1 MFFFFLRIRRPPSS
15 TRTDT
20 LLPYTTLFRSGRRP
34 CRRAAARPSAVPP
47 AARRRKPPQQSRA
60 NARTRRRSAQRRC
73 RDPRRRYGSPQ
84 PSSRL
89 VPLVPVAG
97 DIDAPRRPHAVVR
110 HHVVEEAGEGSGAP
124 PPSDKAAVQA
134 ERQHLPLPG
143 TALAVEQV
151 ERILQIA
158 KELLAGV
165 EALRRDRKS
174 TR

>member
-1 MFFFFLRIRRPPSS
+1 MMWSKCNTFFFFFKQKTAYEMRISDWSS
-15 TRTDT
+15 DVCSSD
-20 LLPYTTLFRSGRRP
+20 L
-34 CRRAAARPSAVPP
+34 P

-110 HHVVEEAGEGSGAP
+110 HHVVEEAGEGSAAP
-124 PPSDKAAVQA
+124 RPSDKAAVQA
-134 ERQHLPLPG
+134 DRQHLRLPG
-143 TALAVEQV
+143 PALAVAQEIGRAHVRTQV
-151 ERILQIA
+151 THA
-158 KELLAGV
+158 TLA
-165 EALRRDRKS
+165 
-174 TR
+174 